1 MSRNPTVTFQDGT
14 THTYNN
20 VPDSVTPDAVQDRAE
35 KEFGKAV
42 VHLDGG
48 RMFGA
53 PSMENLKSN
62 LGNLGAGALRGAG
75 SIGSTLMTP
84 YDLLVGN
91 TESIGNPER
100 RKAIDEGL
108 KSMGANPESGM
119 YKTGKIAAEIAGTL
133 PVGGVIGQG
142 AKALGYGKIGQA
154 IGSAGF
160 DVGPAAATIGGKLG
174 NALLRVGGGA
184 VTGGAAA
191 GLINPKDASAGSA
204 IGAGFGALSPVIG
217 KIANPIIN
225 KLSKTPSSQIT
236 ANSIQATDSALSKVA
251 DDLGIAVDDIPAS
264 TQNYLKE
271 EIFKALKSNKSIDA
285 ATLLRNQDFQ
295 ALGIK
300 PLQGQITRDPTQF
313 AMERNIR
320 GVAPQIQQVLT
331 EQNAALQNII
341 GKPSQGAL
349 EKFNAGEDIIGT
361 LKAQDEQARAG
372 VSALYKQARASAGK
386 DLEIPI
392 TGLADD
398 YMRTLDNFGDKVPSG
413 VRNQFKKFGL
423 EGSNQTKLF
432 TIEESDKLLK
442 VINDHVGSDMA
453 TNKALGELRNAVKQ
467 SILNIDAS
475 GGVYAPAVK
484 AAQKRFTQL
493 DANPALKAVAEGGA
507 IPDDF
512 VNKYLIRGK
521 TNDVKALAEALK
533 QSPDNF
539 NQAKL
544 QIANDIKQAAFG
556 ENITRD
562 SALRPEALAKKL
574 RELGTEKL
582 SAFFSPDELARYQT
596 AMRVASYIEKHP
608 NAAPVNTSNTLVAQL
623 MTNPMVQLAGKTVGA
638 TVEALPGGGIVTGM
652 AKAGTGAVKNAMAAS
667 QAMNTKIPTQ
677 NLGLNEQQRRLLAKA
692 LGRTGSATSVT
703 LVNE

>member
-1 MSRNPTVTFQDGT
+1 M
-14 THTYNN
+14 
-20 VPDSVTPDAVQDRAE
+20 
-35 KEFGKAV
+35 
-42 VHLDGG
+42 
-48 RMFGA
+48 
-53 PSMENLKSN
+53 
-62 LGNLGAGALRGAG
+62 
-75 SIGSTLMTP
+75 
-84 YDLLVGN
+84 
-91 TESIGNPER
+91 
-100 RKAIDEGL
+100 
-108 KSMGANPESGM
+108 
-119 YKTGKIAAEIAGTL
+119 
-133 PVGGVIGQG
+133 
-142 AKALGYGKIGQA
+142 
-154 IGSAGF
+154 
-160 DVGPAAATIGGKLG
+160 
-174 NALLRVGGGA
+174 
-184 VTGGAAA
+184 
-191 GLINPKDASAGSA
+191 
-204 IGAGFGALSPVIG
+204 
-217 KIANPIIN
+217 
-225 KLSKTPSSQIT
+225 
-236 ANSIQATDSALSKVA
+236 
-251 DDLGIAVDDIPAS
+251 
-264 TQNYLKE
+264 
-271 EIFKALKSNKSIDA
+271 
-285 ATLLRNQDFQ
+285 
-295 ALGIK
+295 
-300 PLQGQITRDPTQF
+300 
-313 AMERNIR
+313 
-320 GVAPQIQQVLT
+320 
-331 EQNAALQNII
+331 
-341 GKPSQGAL
+341 
-349 EKFNAGEDIIGT
+349 
-361 LKAQDEQARAG
+361 
-372 VSALYKQARASAGK
+372 
-386 DLEIPI
+386 
-392 TGLADD
+392 
-398 YMRTLDNFGDKVPSG
+398 
-413 VRNQFKKFGL
+413 
-423 EGSNQTKLF
+423 
-432 TIEESDKLLK
+432 K

-467 SILNIDAS
+467 SILNIDTS

-596 AMRVASYIEKHP
+596 VMRVASYIEKHP

-623 MTNPMVQLAGKTVGA
+623 MTNPMVQLAGKAVGA

-692 LGRTGSATSVT
+692 LGRAGSTTSVT